1 MPAKVGLKRNGKGR
15 AKLGS
20 KKRKARSKKNKS
32 K

>member
-1 MPAKVGLKRNGKGR
+1 MPAKTGTKGFGKGR

-20 KKRKARSKKNKS
+20 KKRQARRKKK